1 MRVRRTPF
9 LNPHPIPK
17 PLGVTSPLAPRKSVS
32 LDFYGGSTVLSIN
45 ASNSVLSEKAL
56 QAFKYAFLRNQK
68 IGLGCLPS
76 NESPSQVELDKA
88 AAAYE
93 ISRNLVD
100 WSEQLEI
107 DGDENLHELDSN
119 VEEEHRSCDLKKSE
133 HRSCEIK
140 TDTLIGLLADT
151 KDDSVELKKFRLES
165 PPDFHAGVLDLKA
178 PLPFLD
184 DLFTSDLC
192 EGMDFFNSPTLDDLI
207 SEKMW
212 NGKFDRVDVDV
223 SFGSQDATPLM
234 HDSDNCDDLASPLS
248 SPSSPCSPYS
258 PGAFPSPV

>member
-9 LNPHPIPK
+9 LNPNPIPK

-93 ISRNLVD
+93 IARNLVD
-100 WSEQLEI
+100 WSEQFEI
-107 DGDENLHELDSN
+107 DGDDDLYELDSN
-119 VEEEHRSCDLKKSE
+119 VEEEHRSCDLKKNE

-140 TDTLIGLLADT
+140 TDNGFLFGLLTADT
-151 KDDSVELKKFRLES
+151 KDDSVEVKKFGLE
-165 PPDFHAGVLDLKA
+165 PDSYAGAPDLKA

-184 DLFTSDLC
+184 DLFSSNLC

-207 SEKMW
+207 SEKW
-212 NGKFDRVDVDV
+212 NGKFDHVDVDV
-223 SFGSQDATPLM
+223 SFGTQDATPLM

-258 PGAFPSPV
+258 PGAFP